1 MGRSECDTRQK
12 LIDAALELMWK
23 NSYSTV
29 SVDDICKAIKV
40 RKGSFYY
47 FFPSKVDLALAA
59 MDEAS
64 KVTQAMY
71 DEAFSASRD
80 PVARFERYADMTVE
94 GQEWAKG
101 KYGHVCGC
109 PLATMGSEM
118 AGQGSG
124 IPEKFGEIYS
134 QKLKH
139 FEAALRDMITS
150 GELPEKTNVK
160 VKAQELLSFI
170 MGQLMMARIQ
180 NDLVP
185 LKRDLKTGLL
195 QLLGVNTKVPLAA

>member
-1 MGRSECDTRQK
+1 MAMGQSATRQK
-12 LIDAALELMWK
+12 LIDTALELMWQS
-23 NSYSTV
+23 SYGTV
-29 SVDDICKAIKV
+29 GVDDICKAINV

-47 FFPSKVDLALAA
+47 FFPSKADLALAA
-59 MDEAS
+59 MDHAS
-64 KVTQAMY
+64 KVTQAVY

-80 PVARFERYADMTVE
+80 PVARFERYAEMTIE
-94 GQEWAKG
+94 GQEWANA

-109 PLATMGSEM
+109 PLATLGSEM

-124 IPEKFGEIYS
+124 IPEKFGEIYG

-139 FEAALRDMITS
+139 FEAALRDMIME
-150 GELPEKTNVK
+150 GLLPEQTNVK

-185 LKRDLKTGLL
+185 LKRDLKAGLV
-195 QLLGVNTKVPLAA
+195 QLLGVNKKVPQAA